1 MGRAYN
7 LMYKAIG
14 GLLAPFVLSY
24 CAFLDIGT
32 FSRVFT
38 YIMLH
43 ILNDPSKGPGAS
55 STTAYQRLM
64 HRGRAR
70 GAEQDFVRSV
80 FCMAPAERRRVPR
93 VSWSLVKIC
102 FPRENVGWL
111 FGRGD

>member
-24 CAFLDIGT
+24 CAFLDIARC
-32 FSRVFT
+32 SRVFT

-43 ILNDPSKGPGAS
+43 IKNDPSKGPGAS
-55 STTAYQRLM
+55 STTTYQRLM

-70 GAEQDFVRSV
+70 GAERGRFREI
-80 FCMAPAERRRVPR
+80 CARAPRRREAR
-93 VSWSLVKIC
+93 VWSRSIVKKFASRGKMWTGSLV
-102 FPRENVGWL
+102 
-111 FGRGD
+111 RGD